1 MNREKILIYG
11 LGISGI
17 SALKRLESENKT
29 ADIIDRKTREE
40 LQSVLD
46 ENGISNIKTYNTG
59 DSIDMKQ
66 YVMLIKS
73 PGIPNEDPIIVFARN
88 SGVEIVNDVEYAYR
102 NCGDSFLIGITG
114 TNGKTTTTTL
124 IGEMINQW
132 RGNAV
137 VTGNIGSGIMW
148 DFKDMSDSDI
158 GVVELSSFQL
168 DGIRD
173 FRTNISVITNI
184 SPDHISWHKTYEN
197 YIDAKLKIISNQ
209 TENDYC
215 IINYDNDVL
224 QSEIKDTQCKKLYF
238 TTTNREIEGIYVNQ
252 NRIIINVFKLEYVC
266 NVDEISMPGLH
277 NLENS
282 LAAILAA
289 RIAGVDLESI
299 RKVLVSFRGVEHRLE
314 YVTDVEGI
322 SFYNDSKGTNTD
334 ASIKAINSFDPPV
347 HIILGGMDKGE
358 DFGLLVDNLE
368 GNVKTA
374 SIFGETKYKLAET
387 MKNNGFLDYEIFDTL
402 KECIMSSFNNAKEG
416 EIVLLSP
423 ACASWDMYENYMIRG
438 NEFKNIVFELV
449 EKNGE

>member
-46 ENGISNIKTYNTG
+46 ENGISNIKTYTTG

-73 PGIPNEDPIIVFARN
+73 PGIPNEDPIIVFAKN

-132 RGNAV
+132 KGNAV

-252 NRIIINVFKLEYVC
+252 NRIILNVFKPEYVC
-266 NVDEISMPGLH
+266 NADEIFMPGLH

-299 RKVLVSFRGVEHRLE
+299 RKVLASFRGVEHRLE
-314 YVTDVEGI
+314 YVTNVEGI

-402 KECIMSSFNNAKEG
+402 RECIMSSFNNAKEG

>member
-46 ENGISNIKTYNTG
+46 ENGISNIKTYTTG

-73 PGIPNEDPIIVFARN
+73 PGIPNEDPIIVFAKN

-252 NRIIINVFKLEYVC
+252 NRIILNVFKPEYVC
-266 NVDEISMPGLH
+266 KADEIFMPGLH

-358 DFGLLVDNLE
+358 DFSLLVDNLE

-402 KECIMSSFNNAKEG
+402 RECIMSSFNNAKEG

-438 NEFKNIVFELV
+438 REFKNIVFDLV

>member
-1 MNREKILIYG
+1 MNKEKILIYG

-17 SALKRLESENKT
+17 SALKRLKSENKT

-59 DSIDMKQ
+59 DNIDMKQ

-132 RGNAV
+132 KGNAV

-238 TTTNREIEGIYVNQ
+238 TTTNREIEGIYVNR
-252 NRIIINVFKLEYVC
+252 NRIILNVFKPEYVC
-266 NVDEISMPGLH
+266 NVNEIFMPGLH

-402 KECIMSSFNNAKEG
+402 RECIMSSFNNAKEG

-438 NEFKNIVFELV
+438 REFKNIVFDLV

>member
-334 ASIKAINSFDPPV
+334 ASIKAINSFDPQV